1 MKKIIITLTVIFS
14 VFAITGCGPKTYDEI
29 TYNELETM
37 IKEKKDFILFIGSE
51 TCSACSAYKFTINE
65 LVKNHKLDIKYIDIS
80 KLSDNQRN
88 KLIEH
93 FPFDA
98 TPTTILAKKGKEKGD
113 DNRIVGNQKYS
124 KVEKKL
130 KEKGYIKWTK
140 TIHK

>member
-1 MKKIIITLTVIFS
+1 MKKIIIAITIIVSMFI
-14 VFAITGCGPKTYDEI
+14 ITGCGPKTYDEI
-29 TYNELETM
+29 TYNNLEKM

-51 TCSACSAYKFTINE
+51 TCSACSSFKFTVNE
-65 LVKNHKLDIKYIDIS
+65 LVKNHKIDIKYINIS
-80 KLSDNQRN
+80 KLTDDQKD

-98 TPTTILAKKGKEKGD
+98 TPTTVLVKKGKETGD

-124 KVEKKL
+124 KVEKIL

-140 TIHK
+140 TIK